1 VSGDFVSPQSLTP
14 AVLEGIEAEF
24 MYRYQAD
31 APQAV
36 QEQLGIRTTR
46 IGGGVALSMRHDPT
60 HYWSKA
66 LGFGLEQP
74 VTGALVEELVEFYR
88 SNQTVR
94 AGIQIAPALLPA
106 DWDDIAEKNGLKAGS
121 GINKFAAPIEDLTF
135 GKSDL
140 RVEEVRAEHA
150 QEWAVTLLTG
160 FGMPLEGLSGMT
172 AAIVTNPAFRPFG
185 AWDGDRLVA
194 VGNMLIQGTAASLNA
209 GATLPE
215 YRGRGAQSALIAA
228 RARAA
233 ADAGCEWV
241 VAETGESGSSFNNMR
256 RAGLQSVYL
265 RRNWIWEA

>member
-1 VSGDFVSPQSLTP
+1 MSPQSLTP

-24 MYRYQAD
+24 MYRYQAEC
-31 APQAV
+31 PQAT
-36 QEQLGIRTTR
+36 QEQLGIRTAR
-46 IGGGVALSMRHDPT
+46 ISGGVALSMRHDPT

-66 LGFGLEQP
+66 LGFGVEEP
-74 VTGALVEELVEFYR
+74 VTGALIEELVAFYR
-88 SNQTVR
+88 ANQTVR
-94 AGIQIAPALLPA
+94 AGIQIAPDVLPP
-106 DWDDIAEKNGLKAGS
+106 DWDGIAEAHGLKAGS
-121 GINKFAAPIEDLTF
+121 GIHKLAGRIEDLTL

-140 RVEEVRAEHA
+140 RVEEVGAEHA
-150 QEWAVTLLTG
+150 REWATTLLNG
-160 FGMPLEGLSGMT
+160 FGMPLEGLRSMT
-172 AAIVTNPAFRPFG
+172 AAIVTNPAFRSFG

-194 VGNMLIQGTAASLNA
+194 VGNLLIRGSAASLNA

-233 ADAGCEWV
+233 ADAGCAWV
-241 VAETGESGSSFNNMR
+241 IAETGESGSSLNNMR